1 MRIVLLI
8 ALVAGF
14 LACSKSK
21 VPSGILKPEK
31 MQAVM
36 WDFIRADIYA
46 NETIRRD
53 TTKNVEVENARLQL
67 QVFQLHKITREE
79 FYNSYDYYLKN
90 QELMKSMIDTMLVRQ
105 QKLKELAQDTVLK
118 PLTLK
123 DSIFR

>member
-8 ALVAGF
+8 ALLAGF
-14 LACSKSK
+14 FACSKSK